1 MIFHQN
7 IPTLCPTSKIIIMNI
22 HNLSDKD
29 SLVGQFL
36 TELRDIDIQMDRMRF
51 RKNLHRIG
59 QIMAYE
65 ISKHL
70 DYGDL
75 EVETQ
80 LGVANSRAIAIQPV
94 LATIFRAGIPMHNG
108 FLSFFD
114 QADNAFVSAYRREHK
129 DGSFEIKI
137 EYVSAPDLEGRPLI
151 ICDPMLATGLSMT
164 NTLDALREFGEPS
177 EIHIATILASSDG
190 IEHVERT
197 YPNVHVWTAAIDEE
211 LTARSYIVPGLG
223 DAGDL
228 AYGAK
233 GLDD

>member
-1 MIFHQN
+1 
-7 IPTLCPTSKIIIMNI
+7 MNI
-22 HNLSDKD
+22 HNFSDRD
-29 SLVGQFL
+29 SLVSQFL

-51 RKNLHRIG
+51 RKNLHRVG

-65 ISKHL
+65 ISKYL

-108 FLSFFD
+108 LLSFFD
-114 QADNAFVSAYRREHK
+114 QSDNAFVSAYRREHK

-137 EYVSAPDLEGRPLI
+137 EYVSTPSLEGRPLI

-164 NTLDALREFGEPS
+164 STLDALREFGEPS
-177 EIHIATILASSDG
+177 SIHIATILASSDG
-190 IEHVERT
+190 LEHIERT
-197 YPNVHVWTAAIDEE
+197 YPNVEIWTAAIDEE

-233 GLDD
+233 DLDE

>member
-1 MIFHQN
+1 
-7 IPTLCPTSKIIIMNI
+7 MNI
-22 HNLSDKD
+22 HNLSLKD
-29 SLVGQFL
+29 SLVGHFL
-36 TELRDIDIQMDRMRF
+36 TELRDVDIQMDRMRF
-51 RKNLHRIG
+51 RKNLERIG

-65 ISKHL
+65 ISKTL
-70 DYGDL
+70 EYGSL

-80 LGVANSRAIAIQPV
+80 LGISDSRAIAVQPI
-94 LATIFRAGIPMHNG
+94 LATIFRAGIPMHHG

-114 QADNAFVSAYRREHK
+114 QAENAFVSAYRREHK

-137 EYVSAPDLEGRPLI
+137 EYISTPPLDGRPLI

-177 EIHIATILASSDG
+177 SIHIATVLASTDG
-190 IEHVERT
+190 LEHVERT
-197 YPNVHVWTAAIDEE
+197 YPDVNIWTAAIDEE

-233 GLDD
+233 DTADY